1 MAEPTYVDLDQTGA
15 EIQAILTRAENQ
27 REVLTADR
35 TYYVAT
41 TGSDSNDG
49 LSSGSPFATI
59 QKAVDVVCSL
69 DLSIYQA
76 TIQLADGT
84 YTAGAVLKQY
94 VGALAPIITGN
105 TTTPANVVVNV
116 TGSCFICEAGVWI
129 LRAMSIQATGAA
141 IAAQAN
147 TVVKF
152 GSIVFLACDKHM
164 SATEGGALSA
174 TDDYQISGSASHH
187 LFLILGA
194 KAAIRN
200 RTITISGTPAF
211 STAFLAA
218 YQTSTVEIQGCTF
231 SGSATGKRYNV
242 AMNAV
247 VFTSSGGS
255 TYLPGNDSGTTATGG
270 IYA

>member
-84 YTAGAVLKQY
+84 YTAGATLKQY
-94 VGALAPIITGN
+94 VGALPPIIQGN

-116 TGSCFICEAGVWI
+116 STRRDALNGNADLPPTQSAHRARGDQAGARPLQTVQHALLCGRALDGRAWSRDAVDVGGYSGQRKGSKRKHLEPNGLETMSHDFVNRGTFIV
-129 LRAMSIQATGAA
+129 LPVSR
-141 IAAQAN
+141 
-147 TVVKF
+147 VVKRY
-152 GSIVFLACDKHM
+152 GAGASSPPCSANSI
-164 SATEGGALSA
+164 S
-174 TDDYQISGSASHH
+174 
-187 LFLILGA
+187 
-194 KAAIRN
+194 R
-200 RTITISGTPAF
+200 
-211 STAFLAA
+211 
-218 YQTSTVEIQGCTF
+218 
-231 SGSATGKRYNV
+231 
-242 AMNAV
+242 
-247 VFTSSGGS
+247 
-255 TYLPGNDSGTTATGG
+255 
-270 IYA
+270 